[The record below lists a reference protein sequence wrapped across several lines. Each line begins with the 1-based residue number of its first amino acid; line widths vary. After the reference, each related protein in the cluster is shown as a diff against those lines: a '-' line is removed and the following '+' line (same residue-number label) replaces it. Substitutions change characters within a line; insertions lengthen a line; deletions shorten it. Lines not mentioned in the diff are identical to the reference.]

1 MMPVLALTIFG
12 IMFLVVFVARSVI
25 QKRRTGDT
33 GIRSGALGAA
43 VGSIE
48 WFAGWAFVTAMLT
61 AIAAP
66 LAELSGLAPLT
77 DATWFRS
84 AGAFVA
90 LAGIGLT
97 FLAQLNMGDQWR
109 IGVDESERT
118 DLVTT
123 GVFGVVRNPIFS
135 AMIVTAVGLAV
146 MVPNPIS
153 VGGVVLFIV
162 AIELQVRSVEEP
174 YLRELHGDSYAAY
187 EAQVGRLAP
196 RIGRG

>member
-1 MMPVLALTIFG
+1 
-12 IMFLVVFVARSVI
+12 
-25 QKRRTGDT
+25 
-33 GIRSGALGAA
+33 
-43 VGSIE
+43 
-48 WFAGWAFVTAMLT
+48 MLT